1 MPLTSIDS
9 PSVTTSTALPL
20 TMYFIQPRGRNDC
33 SAPNRNNSGTVPSEN
48 TSITNAPRAALPLL
62 MA

>member
-1 MPLTSIDS
+1 MTSIDS

>member
-33 SAPNRNNSGTVPSEN
+33 SAPKRNSSGTVPSEN
-48 TSITNAPRAALPLL
+48 TSITSAPRTALPLL